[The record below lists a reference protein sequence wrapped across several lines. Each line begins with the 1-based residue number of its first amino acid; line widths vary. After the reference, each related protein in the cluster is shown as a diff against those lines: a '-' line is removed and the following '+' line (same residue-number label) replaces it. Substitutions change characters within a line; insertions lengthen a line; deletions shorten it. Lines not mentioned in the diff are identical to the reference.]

1 MNKPAS
7 ATFRK
12 RGYLGLA
19 KPLERPRLPKLLF
32 SAPIAIGPMMETM
45 SSRSQPL
52 RTASQSMTGPV
63 QIEGSAS
70 ELAKE
75 ARKKARS
82 LYSVYLGTQAG

>member
-1 MNKPAS
+1 
-7 ATFRK
+7 
-12 RGYLGLA
+12 
-19 KPLERPRLPKLLF
+19 
-32 SAPIAIGPMMETM
+32 
-45 SSRSQPL
+45 
-52 RTASQSMTGPV
+52 MTGPV